1 MQQKFKCGLNVI
13 RIYQVY
19 NHIHKT
25 NQGVLYMTKEN
36 EIKLINT
43 IALKHFGNAKFGKKY
58 GIRCNGGNEL
68 LKPYLEKDI
77 EPPEEILQE
86 SEQLFINDFTNQ
98 IIELLKKD
106 MPEEF
111 FKDLIFNII

>member
-1 MQQKFKCGLNVI
+1 MI
-13 RIYQVY
+13 
-19 NHIHKT
+19 
-25 NQGVLYMTKEN
+25 KEN

-43 IALKHFGNAKFGKKY
+43 IAHKHFGNTKFGKKY

-86 SEQLFINDFTNQ
+86 SEHLFINDFTNQ
-98 IIELLKKD
+98 SLELLKKD